1 MSACTNIIGALSAAG
16 PMAIDMYL
24 PALPM
29 IARDLHATQGQAEW
43 SMTTFFLG
51 LMFGQPF
58 DSKTIYTF
66 HKYWT
71 PTTQAVIQEYLDYRD
86 KYNVPI
92 YCGETGENKDAWV
105 HDFRVLLEANNIG
118 WHYWPYKK
126 MDNAEGIITFKVPEG
141 FDKVIEYADKTR
153 TGFKDIRDAAPASR
167 AQIQQALNGVL
178 ENCKFENC
186 TPNKG
191 YIEALGLSVGK

>member
-1 MSACTNIIGALSAAG
+1 VPFYKKLVAAVRKVDKNHIMILGGAQWDSK
-16 PMAIDMYL
+16 MM
-24 PALPM
+24 
-29 IARDLHATQGQAEW
+29 
-43 SMTTFFLG
+43 
-51 LMFGQPF
+51 MFGQPF

-71 PTTQAVIQEYLDYRD
+71 PTTQDVIQEYLDYRN

-92 YCGETGENKDAWV
+92 YCGETGENDDVWV
-105 HDFRVLLEANNIG
+105 HDFRVLLDKNNIG

-126 MDNAEGIITFKVPEG
+126 MDNTRGIVTFKVPEG
-141 FDKVIEYADKTR
+141 FDKIIEYTDKNR
-153 TGFKDIRDAAPASR
+153 TGFKDIRDAVPASR
-167 AQIQQALNGVL
+167 AQIKQALNGVL